1 MDTPFN
7 SRRQAIIYHPI
18 PKQISRQQKQHSTQA
33 ITLVNIAPE
42 HAKDMQRKTIFITP
56 YQSPCGRLLLGAYGD
71 RFCLCDWQ
79 AVPHHTRVL
88 RRLQCLLHAEIV
100 QGTSPVTEQAA
111 IQLDEY
117 FAGTRRA
124 LSVPLLFAGSAFQQ
138 SVWNELL
145 HIPYSTTISYADLS
159 QHIGKPTAVRAV
171 ANATGANALSIFVP
185 CHRVIGTNGSL
196 TGYAGGLSTKQWL
209 LHHEATQSH
218 HHTPN
223 NP

>member
-1 MDTPFN
+1 
-7 SRRQAIIYHPI
+7 
-18 PKQISRQQKQHSTQA
+18 
-33 ITLVNIAPE
+33 
-42 HAKDMQRKTIFITP
+42 MQRKTIFITP

-117 FAGTRRA
+117 FAGTRCA
-124 LSVPLLFAGSAFQQ
+124 FSVPLLFAGTAFQQ

-196 TGYAGGLSTKQWL
+196 TGYAGGFSAKHYLLALEAQSIAALRRRNRKGSDSHISNPSPSPAKVNPLSDQV
-209 LHHEATQSH
+209 
-218 HHTPN
+218 
-223 NP
+223 